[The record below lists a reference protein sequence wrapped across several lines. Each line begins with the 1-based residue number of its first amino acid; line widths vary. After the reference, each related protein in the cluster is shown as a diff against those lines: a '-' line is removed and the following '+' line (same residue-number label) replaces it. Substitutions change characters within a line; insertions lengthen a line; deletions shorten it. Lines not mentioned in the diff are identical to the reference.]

1 MTPAPMPADYLEAAQ
16 LIASKIASKAT
27 GRLGRRG
34 RASDPNDLRQQCLLY
49 CLEIFRCGGWHDGIE
64 GYRKICWVHCYRRIG
79 LYSTRQQAP
88 VTCGRDSEVKK
99 QLPRTIVSKN
109 CEIAAEI
116 GDMDDSSGNH
126 SKARYAPNADRRG
139 RKGDV
144 YFQEALSAAP
154 IQEREAEIGR
164 TRARIRARMEEIGGN
179 APGAREALAGWLDG
193 VDPADAVAQTGA
205 ALQDVYGANKRLA
218 RAAREDGTLR
228 SLALA
233 LALARGMAVEADS
246 EYVGVA

>member
-1 MTPAPMPADYLEAAQ
+1 MTPVPMPADYLEAAQ

-34 RASDPNDLRQQCLLY
+34 KASDPDDLRQQCLLY
-49 CLEIFRCGGWHDGIE
+49 CLEIFRRGGWHDGIE

-99 QLPRTIVSKN
+99 QLPRTITSRN
-109 CEIAAEI
+109 SEIAVEI
-116 GDMDDSSGNH
+116 GDFDRTYEV
-126 SKARYAPNADRRG
+126 KVCYAPNADRRG
-139 RKGDV
+139 RKGDA

-233 LALARGMAVEADS
+233 LALARGMAVEVDS